1 MAAACSNFTVDKQ
14 VNIVRAVLE
23 VSYTATEAL
32 LIQEIEG
39 VEIDYPEP

>member
-1 MAAACSNFTVDKQ
+1 MAAACANFAVDIQ
-14 VNIVRAVLE
+14 VNIVRAALE

-32 LIQEIEG
+32 LLQEIEG